1 MRRLLP
7 WIVPAAGLAL
17 IATGVII
24 GLTAPSAVSF
34 GWFAYAPLSE
44 TTFSPADALVMSR
57 GVALAWA
64 LAALGALLIAFSAGW
79 LLAVRRERRR
89 LR

>member
-17 IATGVII
+17 IIAGLVVGV
-24 GLTAPSAVSF
+24 TAPGAVSF

-44 TTFSPADALVMSR
+44 TMFSPSDAVVMSR
-57 GVALAWA
+57 GVALAWV
-64 LAALGALLIAFSAGW
+64 LAVLGALLLAFSAGR

-89 LR
+89 